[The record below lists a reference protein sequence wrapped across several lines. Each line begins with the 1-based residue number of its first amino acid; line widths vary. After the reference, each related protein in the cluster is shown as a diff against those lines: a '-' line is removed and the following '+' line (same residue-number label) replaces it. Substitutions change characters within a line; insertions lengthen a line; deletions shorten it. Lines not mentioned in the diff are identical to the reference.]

1 MELAC
6 LRWSAPTLRGGPDS
20 GVVRQALG
28 PFRPLECTSRR
39 DRVGPASLRGFEWLD
54 WMAPVKSTVCLNMI
68 VKDEAPV
75 IRRCLESVRPLI
87 DTWVIVDTGSTDGT
101 QDIIRDVY
109 SDLPGEL
116 YERPWKGFD
125 GSRTEAIGLARAAAD
140 YLLFMDA
147 DDVMEVPPDSRMPEL
162 TLDAYQV
169 GISSGR
175 YRYRRRA
182 LVSTRLPWRYV
193 GVLHEYV
200 DCGSQ
205 YTLGNLE
212 GATIVIVGG
221 GGRSR
226 GKSVREKYLGDVE
239 ILQQGLIAEPDNER
253 YVFYLAQ
260 TWGNV
265 GEFDKAIEAYD
276 HRAGMGGWGEE
287 VFCSRLFAAQFAE
300 ELGRPPAEVMGRY
313 LGAHESRPKRAEALG
328 ELARWCRLNGQRWP
342 LAYLF
347 AREAARLPYASD
359 DHLFVE
365 SGWYDWRAL
374 DELAVSAYWVG
385 EYQESEECCERLLAG
400 GKLPSEQ
407 RERVIENLEF
417 ARRHLR
423 SRELV
428 GV

>member
-1 MELAC
+1 M
-6 LRWSAPTLRGGPDS
+6 
-20 GVVRQALG
+20 
-28 PFRPLECTSRR
+28 
-39 DRVGPASLRGFEWLD
+39 
-54 WMAPVKSTVCLNMI
+54 KSTVCLNMI

-101 QDIIRDVY
+101 QDIIRDAY

-116 YERPWKGFD
+116 HERPWKGFD
-125 GSRTEAIGLARAAAD
+125 GSRTEAIELARSAAD

-147 DDVMEVPPDSRMPEL
+147 DDMMDVAPGSRIPEL
-162 TLDAYQV
+162 TRDAYWV
-169 GISSGR
+169 GVSSGR
-175 YRYRRRA
+175 IRYRRRA

-193 GVLHEYV
+193 GVLHEYL

-205 YTLGNLE
+205 YTQGNLE

-226 GKSVREKYLGDVE
+226 GKSPREKYLGDAE
-239 ILQQGLIAEPDNER
+239 ILQQGLIKEPDNER

-260 TWGNV
+260 TWRSA
-265 GEFDKAIEAYD
+265 GELEKAIEAYD
-276 HRAGMGGWGEE
+276 RRAGMGGWDEE
-287 VFCSRLFAAQFAE
+287 VFCSRLYAALFAE
-300 ELGRPPAEVMGRY
+300 ELGRPPAEVMDRY

-342 LAYLF
+342 LAHLF
-347 AREAARLPYASD
+347 AREAARLPYPSD
-359 DHLFVE
+359 DHLFVAAD
-365 SGWYDWRAL
+365 WYEWRAL

-385 EYQESEECCERLLAG
+385 EYQEAEECCERLLAG
-400 GKLPSEQ
+400 GKLPPEH
-407 RERVIENLEF
+407 RERVIENLDF